1 VSNVI
6 DSSDSSDSRAS
17 SESALTSADVAALR
31 ASIVAGAR
39 RVVVKIGSRTLAGD
53 PAVYDRLAQAILR
66 ARVDHAR
73 DVVIVSSGAIALGL
87 QVLGL
92 KSRPKEMAKLQAAAA
107 AGQSVL
113 MRRYEEAFERVG
125 DLHARAGEGRAG
137 FGRVAQVLLTHSD
150 LADRARAN
158 NARAALEALLEAGV
172 VPVINENDTVAVDE
186 IKFGDNDQLAALVAP
201 LVSADLLVLLSDVAG
216 LLDRDGRRVPVV
228 RDVEREAL
236 PLVGAAPSSAIH
248 GGAGAARE
256 SVGSGGMASKLEAAR
271 RGSLAGAAVVI
282 ADARAPSTL
291 DDIFAGKDV
300 GTLVLPEPDKLGA
313 RKHWILFTLRP
324 RGVLIVDAGAAQA
337 LEARGGSL
345 LAVGVLGV
353 RGAFGAGDAVQ
364 IVDAA
369 GREIARG
376 LAALSAIDVVRIAG
390 KKGAEVETI
399 VGRAV
404 DAVVHRDDLVVI
416 RR

>member
-1 VSNVI
+1 VTVPTDATDATEVTRSPAEI
-6 DSSDSSDSRAS
+6 
-17 SESALTSADVAALR
+17 AALR
-31 ASIVAGAR
+31 ASIVASAR

-113 MRRYEEAFERVG
+113 MRRYEEAFERV
-125 DLHARAGEGRAG
+125 AKAAGEGRAG
-137 FGRVAQVLLTHSD
+137 FGRVAQVLLTHAD

-216 LLDRDGRRVPVV
+216 LLDRDGNRVPVV

-236 PLVGAAPSSAIH
+236 PLVGAAPTSAIH
-248 GGAGAARE
+248 GTGTGATRE

-271 RGSLAGAAVVI
+271 RGALAGAAVVI
-282 ADARAPSTL
+282 ADARAPGTL
-291 DDIFAGKDV
+291 DDILAGKDV

-324 RGVLIVDAGAAQA
+324 RGVLIVDAGAARA

-364 IVDAA
+364 IVDAT

-390 KKGAEVETI
+390 KKGADVEAI
-399 VGRAV
+399 VGRAI
-404 DAVVHRDDLVVI
+404 DAVVHRDDLVVL

>member
-1 VSNVI
+1 MSTP
-6 DSSDSSDSRAS
+6 SDAPALGGSPVDLLAVRAS
-17 SESALTSADVAALR
+17 V
-31 ASIVAGAR
+31 VAGAR

-53 PAVYDRLAQAILR
+53 PAVYDRLAQAITR
-66 ARVDHAR
+66 ARIEHAR

-92 KSRPKEMAKLQAAAA
+92 KARPKEMAKLQAAAA

-113 MRRYEEAFERVG
+113 MRRYEEAFERVAKG
-125 DLHARAGEGRAG
+125 AGEGRAG
-137 FGRVAQVLLTHSD
+137 FGRVAQVLLTHAD

-172 VPVINENDTVAVDE
+172 VPIINENDTVAVEE

-216 LLDRDGRRVPVV
+216 LLDRDGQRVPLV

-236 PLVGAAPSSAIH
+236 PLVGAAPTSAIH
-248 GGAGAARE
+248 GPFAARE

-324 RGVLIVDAGAAQA
+324 RGALIVDAGAAQA
-337 LEARGGSL
+337 LETRGGSL

-364 IVDAA
+364 IVDPA

-390 KKGAEVETI
+390 KRGAEVEAI
-399 VGRAV
+399 VGRAI
-404 DAVVHRDDLVVI
+404 DAVVHRDDLVVL

>member
-1 VSNVI
+1 M
-6 DSSDSSDSRAS
+6 
-17 SESALTSADVAALR
+17 SAGAEAPGALR

-53 PAVYDRLAQAILR
+53 AAVYDRLAQAIGR
-66 ARVDHAR
+66 ARTGRIAR

-113 MRRYEEAFERVG
+113 MRRYEEAFERAAAADDG
-125 DLHARAGEGRAG
+125 AR
-137 FGRVAQVLLTHSD
+137 FGRVAQVLLTHAD

-172 VPVINENDTVAVDE
+172 VPIINENDTVAVDE

-201 LVSADLLVLLSDVAG
+201 LVSADLLVLLSDVSG
-216 LLDRDGRRVPVV
+216 LLDGEGRRVPVV

-236 PLVGAAPSSAIH
+236 PLVGAAPAAAIH
-248 GGAGAARE
+248 GGAARE

-271 RGSLAGAAVVI
+271 RGSLAGAAVII
-282 ADARAPSTL
+282 ADARAPATL
-291 DDIFAGKDV
+291 DEIFAGEDV
-300 GTLVLPEPDKLGA
+300 GTLVLPEPDRLGA

-324 RGVLIVDAGAAQA
+324 RGALIVDAGAVAA
-337 LEARGGSL
+337 LEDRGSSL

-364 IVDAA
+364 IVDAS
-369 GREIARG
+369 GREVARG
-376 LAALSAIDVVRIAG
+376 LAALSALDVARIAG
-390 KKGAEVETI
+390 RRGAEVEAI

-404 DAVVHRDDLVVI
+404 DAVVHRDDLVVV

>member
-1 VSNVI
+1 VSE
-6 DSSDSSDSRAS
+6 S
-17 SESALTSADVAALR
+17 SESRETLDEAGLLR
-31 ASIVAGAR
+31 ASIASSAR
-39 RVVVKIGSRTLAGD
+39 RAVVKIGSRTLAGD
-53 PAVYDRLAQAILR
+53 PEVYDRLAQAIAR
-66 ARVDHAR
+66 ARAGRVH
-73 DVVIVSSGAIALGL
+73 DVVVVSSGAIALGL
-87 QVLGL
+87 KVLGL

-125 DLHARAGEGRAG
+125 
-137 FGRVAQVLLTHSD
+137 GRVAQVLLTHAD

-172 VPVINENDTVAVDE
+172 VPVINENDTVAFDE

-201 LVSADLLVLLSDVAG
+201 LVGADLLVLLSDVTG
-216 LLDRDGRRVPVV
+216 LLDREGKRVPVV

-236 PLVGAAPSSAIH
+236 PLVGAAPSSVIH
-248 GGAGAARE
+248 GATTRE

-271 RGSLAGAAVVI
+271 RGSLSGAAVVI
-282 ADARAPSTL
+282 ADARAESTL
-291 DDIFAGKDV
+291 DDVFAGRDV
-300 GTLVLPEPDKLGA
+300 GTLVMPEPDRLGA

-324 RGVLIVDAGAAQA
+324 RGAVIVDAGAAQA
-337 LEARGGSL
+337 LESRGGSL

-353 RGAFGAGDAVQ
+353 RGGFGAGDAVQ
-364 IVDAA
+364 IVDPS

-376 LAALSAIDVVRIAG
+376 LAALAAIDVARIAG
-390 KKGAEVETI
+390 KRAAEVEAML
-399 VGRAV
+399 GRAV
-404 DAVVHRDDLVVI
+404 DAVVHRDDLVVV

>member
-1 VSNVI
+1 VS
-6 DSSDSSDSRAS
+6 D
-17 SESALTSADVAALR
+17 ETTQLR
-31 ASIVAGAR
+31 ASITDGAR
-39 RVVVKIGSRTLAGD
+39 RIVVKIGSRTLAGD
-53 PAVYDRLAQAILR
+53 PAVYDRLAQSIAR
-66 ARVDHAR
+66 ASSGRAR

-113 MRRYEEAFERVG
+113 MRRYEEAFERVS
-125 DLHARAGEGRAG
+125 
-137 FGRVAQVLLTHSD
+137 GRVAQVLLTHSD
-150 LADRARAN
+150 LAHRARAN

-172 VPVINENDTVAVDE
+172 VPIINENDTVAVDE

-201 LVSADLLVLLSDVAG
+201 LVGADLLVLLSDVTG
-216 LLDRDGRRVPVV
+216 LLDREGRRVPVV

-236 PLVGAAPSSAIH
+236 PLVGAAPTSAIS
-248 GGAGAARE
+248 GGVARE

-282 ADARAPSTL
+282 ADARAESTL
-291 DDIFAGKDV
+291 DDIFAGRDV
-300 GTLVLPEPDKLGA
+300 GTLVLPEPDRLGA

-324 RGVLIVDAGAAQA
+324 RGALIVDAGAAQA

-353 RGAFGAGDAVQ
+353 RGGFGAGDAVQ
-364 IVDAA
+364 IVDPS

-376 LAALSAIDVVRIAG
+376 LAALSAIDVARIAG
-390 KKGAEVETI
+390 KRGPEIEAV
-399 VGRAV
+399 VGRSI
-404 DAVVHRDDLVVI
+404 DAVVHRDDLVVV